1 MSNVRISSSSA
12 DDDIG
17 GQPSIKLTRNI
28 DELNI
33 KVSRDDEFFIAKL
46 GEQSIDELNIKASRD
61 NEFFITKLGQQRSI
75 FSAEGDEVANLRD
88 ISDINSTAISAGI
101 GSSFILTYDAVE
113 DNFKFVSPD
122 SVVDSAVGNVSGSA
136 GFSDTV
142 INSLVEKLDVELDDK
157 IDLDGG
163 TW

>member
-1 MSNVRISSSSA
+1 MSNIRLSSSHA

-17 GQPSIKLTRNI
+17 AQPSVRFSRDKEVFDI
-28 DELNI
+28 E
-33 KVSRDDEFFIAKL
+33 RDDEFFIVSL
-46 GEQSIDELNIKASRD
+46 GEQRTVFTAGDE
-61 NEFFITKLGQQRSI
+61 
-75 FSAEGDEVANLRD
+75 EVANLRD

-101 GSSFILTYDAVE
+101 GTSFILTYDAVE

-122 SVVDSAVGNVSGSA
+122 AIVDSAAGNVSGAA

-142 INSLVEKLDVELDDK
+142 INNLVDTLDVELDDK
-157 IDLDGG
+157 IDLDAG

>member
-1 MSNVRISSSSA
+1 MSNIRLSSSHS

-17 GQPSIKLTRNI
+17 AQPSVRFSRDKEVFDI
-28 DELNI
+28 
-33 KVSRDDEFFIAKL
+33 VRDDEFFIVSL
-46 GEQSIDELNIKASRD
+46 GEQRTVFTAEDEP
-61 NEFFITKLGQQRSI
+61 
-75 FSAEGDEVANLRD
+75 VANLRD

-101 GSSFILTYDAVE
+101 GTSFVLTYDAVE

-122 SVVDSAVGNVSGSA
+122 AIVDSAVGNISGPA

-142 INSLVEKLDVELDDK
+142 INNLVDKLDVELDDK
-157 IDLDGG
+157 IDLDAG

>member
-17 GQPSIKLTRNI
+17 GQPSIKLIRNT
-28 DELNI
+28 DELTI

-46 GEQSIDELNIKASRD
+46 GK
-61 NEFFITKLGQQRSI
+61 QRSV
-75 FSAEGDEVANLRD
+75 FSAEGEEVANLRD
-88 ISDINSTAISAGI
+88 ISDINSNAISAGI

-122 SVVDSAVGNVSGSA
+122 SVVDSAVGSVSGSA